1 MAIQY
6 PKKILIVD
14 DEEDVL
20 IPLGNILKR
29 ANYIVSTTTNG
40 EEAIKL
46 AKAQRPDLIILDIV
60 LPGLDGG
67 SVADILS
74 NDPVTAR
81 IPILFLT
88 GILSKEEEL
97 LSKKEGGKKSGKH
110 YMMAKPV
117 SAEDLLEMIQKILSS

>member
-20 IPLGNILKR
+20 IPLGNILRR
-29 ANYIVSTTTNG
+29 ANYIVSTTTSG

-46 AKAQRPDLIILDIV
+46 AKANHPDLIILDIV

-67 SVADILS
+67 SVADIIS
-74 NDPVTAR
+74 NDPATAHT
-81 IPILFLT
+81 PILFLT

-97 LSKKEGGKKSGKH
+97 QSKKEGGKKSGKH
-110 YMMAKPV
+110 FMMAKPV
-117 SAEDLLEMIQKILSS
+117 SAEDLLEMLRKILPS

>member
-1 MAIQY
+1 MAIIY

-14 DEEDVL
+14 DEEDTL
-20 IPLGNILKR
+20 ISLGNILRR
-29 ANYIVSTTTNG
+29 ANYFVSTTTNG

-46 AKAQRPDLIILDIV
+46 AKANHPDLIILDIV

-67 SVADILS
+67 SVADIIS
-74 NDPVTAR
+74 KDPATAHT
-81 IPILFLT
+81 PILFLT

-97 LSKKEGGKKSGKH
+97 QCKKEGGKKSGKH

-117 SAEDLLEMIQKILSS
+117 SAEDIREMLSKILPS

>member
-1 MAIQY
+1 MAIIY

-14 DEEDVL
+14 DEEDTLVS
-20 IPLGNILKR
+20 LGNILR
-29 ANYIVSTTTNG
+29 RSNYIVSTTTNG

-46 AKAQRPDLIILDIV
+46 AKANHPDLVILDIV

-74 NDPVTAR
+74 NDPATAHT
-81 IPILFLT
+81 PILFLT

-97 LSKKEGGKKSGKH
+97 QGRKEGGKKSGKH

-117 SAEDLLEMIQKILSS
+117 SAEDIREMLSKILPS

>member
-1 MAIQY
+1 MAIVY

-14 DEEDVL
+14 DEEDTL
-20 IPLGNILKR
+20 ISLGNILRR

-46 AKAQRPDLIILDIV
+46 AKANHPDLVILDIV

-74 NDPVTAR
+74 NDPATANT
-81 IPILFLT
+81 PILFLT

-97 LSKKEGGKKSGKH
+97 QGRKEGGKKSGKH

-117 SAEDLLEMIQKILSS
+117 SAEDIREILSKILPS

>member
-1 MAIQY
+1 MAIVY

-14 DEEDVL
+14 DEEDTL
-20 IPLGNILKR
+20 ISLGNILRR
-29 ANYIVSTTTNG
+29 ANYIVSTTTSG

-46 AKAQRPDLIILDIV
+46 AKANHPDLVILDIV

-74 NDPVTAR
+74 NDPATANT
-81 IPILFLT
+81 PILFLT

-97 LSKKEGGKKSGKH
+97 QGRKEGGKKSGKH

-117 SAEDLLEMIQKILSS
+117 SAEDIREILSKILPS

>member
-1 MAIQY
+1 MAIIY

-14 DEEDVL
+14 DEEDTLVS
-20 IPLGNILKR
+20 LGNILRR
-29 ANYIVSTTTNG
+29 ANYVVSTTTNG

-46 AKAQRPDLIILDIV
+46 AKANRPDLVILDIV

-74 NDPVTAR
+74 NDPATAHT
-81 IPILFLT
+81 PILFLT

-97 LSKKEGGKKSGKH
+97 QGRKEGGKKSGKH

-117 SAEDLLEMIQKILSS
+117 SAEDIREMLSKILPS